1 MSQLLGNNKYAKAIN
16 NWQVSTPVTSCIPS
30 LSVVSWQQSVLP
42 ALLDSNI
49 LRSYFIASNPLSS
62 AKPLNNDTVISTA
75 TGTFIAA
82 GVNRWASMYV
92 VNTSAFIETND
103 IPNYYYFNSAKQLQE
118 IAGQYFFDYAAINDD
133 LILMKEETFKSLVKS
148 TIGVDTISIP
158 IIMTSALNYTSQ
170 QVIETPF
177 QTRLQVC
184 ADYLWQN
191 LNTLQTYV
199 KAGYPTWNTTTYTV
213 NSAVLAD
220 NLNLG
225 TVTA

>member
-158 IIMTSALNYTSQ
+158 IIMTSALNYTAQ

-213 NSAVLAD
+213 NSAVSAD